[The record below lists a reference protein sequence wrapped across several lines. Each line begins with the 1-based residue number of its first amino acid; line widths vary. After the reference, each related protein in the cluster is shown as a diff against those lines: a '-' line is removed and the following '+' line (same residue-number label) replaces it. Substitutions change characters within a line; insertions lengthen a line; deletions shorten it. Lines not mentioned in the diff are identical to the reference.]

1 MKDTILVVED
11 DPAILAGLCDLLE
24 GEGFAVHRATT
35 GKKALQMYGSHRPDL
50 ILLDIMIP
58 EKSGY
63 DVCREIRRSDQATP
77 IVMLTAKGQEVDK
90 VVGLELGADDYI
102 VKPFGVS
109 ELLAR
114 VRAALRRARPEA
126 RSRKPD
132 DHPIVFGAVR
142 IDPKTLKGTRGKREF
157 SLSLRELRLVQLL
170 AEHEGE
176 ALDRF
181 RILDE
186 IWGVKYEGT
195 TRTLD
200 QHVAK
205 LRQKIEDNPADPR
218 HIQTVHGVGYR
229 FSSK

>member
-1 MKDTILVVED
+1 MNEKILVVED
-11 DPAILAGLCDLLE
+11 DAAILAGLCDLLE
-24 GEGFAVHRATT
+24 GEGFAVHRATNGT
-35 GKKALQMYGSHRPDL
+35 KALQLYRSHKPDL

-63 DVCREIRRSDQATP
+63 DVCREIRKTDSATP
-77 IVMLTAKGQEVDK
+77 ILMLTAKGQEVDK

-114 VRAALRRARPEA
+114 IRAALRRARPEA
-126 RSRKPD
+126 RPRPRSDR
-132 DHPIVFGAVR
+132 PITFGDVR
-142 IDPKTLKGTRGKREF
+142 IDPKTMKGTKGKREF
-157 SLSLRELRLVQLL
+157 ALSAREVHLVQLF
-170 AEHEGE
+170 AEHEGD

-186 IWGVKYEGT
+186 VWGMKYEGT

-205 LRQKIEDNPADPR
+205 LRQKIEDDPSDPR
-218 HIQTVHGVGYR
+218 HILTVHGVGYR
-229 FSSK
+229 FTSK